1 MSKHSKSYQHPFI
14 SYQQHL
20 HDRRKFFKR
29 VTTRVCIK
37 NYLVEHLRLKRGKV
51 NKTKHAASLPY
62 FVQQR
67 LEWPEHLAHIQWV
80 HVWIN
85 RTLWID
91 KETTACQQH
100 QTNELSTVLMK
111 TSKRKNQM
119 YE

>member
-1 MSKHSKSYQHPFI
+1 M
-14 SYQQHL
+14 
-20 HDRRKFFKR
+20 
-29 VTTRVCIK
+29 
-37 NYLVEHLRLKRGKV
+37 VEHLRLKRGKV
-51 NKTKHAASLPY
+51 NKTKHVASLPY

-100 QTNELSTVLMK
+100 QTNGLSTVLMK
-111 TSKRKNQM
+111 TSKHNGLHLCSNSTFISRQVNGEDNYYQNKFVVFGQENVTCFSKCC
-119 YE
+119 